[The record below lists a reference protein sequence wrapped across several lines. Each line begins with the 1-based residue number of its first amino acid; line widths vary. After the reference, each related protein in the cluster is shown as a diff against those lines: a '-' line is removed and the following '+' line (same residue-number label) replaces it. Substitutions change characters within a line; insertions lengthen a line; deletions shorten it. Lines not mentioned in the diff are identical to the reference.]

1 MSESFTK
8 SNPALE
14 KLIAAAKTQE
24 ELSDILLRH
33 QQSQGLPNAT
43 DRVALPSRS
52 DLSRQPSAPAES
64 SGGSGNFYQ
73 VLYPHNNDRI
83 EISADT
89 QEEFDRRKAAVLA
102 AYGKK

>member
-1 MSESFTK
+1 MSTDFTRE
-8 SNPALE
+8 NPTLSA
-14 KLIAAAKTQE
+14 KIAAAKSPD
-24 ELSDILLRH
+24 ELRDILIEY
-33 QQSQGLPNAT
+33 QQANGLPNAT

-52 DLSRQPSAPAES
+52 GDSSSSAPVES
-64 SGGSGNFYQ
+64 AGGSGNFYE